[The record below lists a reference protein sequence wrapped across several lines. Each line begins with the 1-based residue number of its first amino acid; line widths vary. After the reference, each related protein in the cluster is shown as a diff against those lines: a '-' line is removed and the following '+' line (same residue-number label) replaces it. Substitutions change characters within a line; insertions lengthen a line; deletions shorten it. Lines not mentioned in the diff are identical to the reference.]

1 MLVSI
6 SQNNMFILLFLV
18 CVSFDS
24 WGWKIYISAVFCP
37 FFGHFRSSGPSLL
50 LSQARE
56 VILMGPWTGN
66 AQKTGKTWRKCI
78 FFVLRNQNSLKLKK
92 VVYTTVYSVSV
103 SKLTIDVGRNNICT
117 TRLFCKLR
125 LATCEQSWVLYEHK
139 IFHMSFLQRRR
150 DDGGKIWVEYQV
162 LCHQNSPLHSAQEGF
177 QKLRQ

>member
-1 MLVSI
+1 MLNISDVEDSKIRFWVAQTMLVSI

-66 AQKTGKTWRKCI
+66 ARKTGKTRRKCI

-92 VVYTTVYSVSV
+92 VVYTTTYCIRRTVRRTDTFWYVETWN
-103 SKLTIDVGRNNICT
+103 LH
-117 TRLFCKLR
+117 F
-125 LATCEQSWVLYEHK
+125 LALN
-139 IFHMSFLQRRR
+139 L
-150 DDGGKIWVEYQV
+150 
-162 LCHQNSPLHSAQEGF
+162 
-177 QKLRQ
+177 